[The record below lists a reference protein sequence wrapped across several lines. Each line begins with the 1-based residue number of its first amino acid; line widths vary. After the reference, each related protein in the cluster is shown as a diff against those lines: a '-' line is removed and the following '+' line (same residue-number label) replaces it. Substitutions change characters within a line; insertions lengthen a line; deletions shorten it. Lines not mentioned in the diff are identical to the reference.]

1 MHSFYCLSDDGFLFL
16 ATSKS
21 NLQMKNFI
29 IAEVACKG
37 IKGGTFKR
45 IQQIVKMLLKERIY
59 DPNSQLKWQLL
70 LSGAY
75 YF

>member
-1 MHSFYCLSDDGFLFL
+1 MHPFYWLSDDGFLFL

-29 IAEVACKG
+29 IAGVACKG

-45 IQQIVKMLLKERIY
+45 IQQIVKMLLIRMDLRPQCTIKIARAF
-59 DPNSQLKWQLL
+59 KWYLL
-70 LSGAY
+70 
-75 YF
+75 F

>member
-1 MHSFYCLSDDGFLFL
+1 MQPSYWLSDDAFLFL

-45 IQQIVKMLLKERIY
+45 IQHNVQLLLKEWIY
-59 DPNSQLKWQLL
+59 DPNSQLK
-70 LSGAY
+70 
-75 YF
+75 

>member
-1 MHSFYCLSDDGFLFL
+1 MHPFYWLSDDGFLFL

-45 IQQIVKMLLKERIY
+45 IQQNVQLLLKDWIY
-59 DPNSQLKWQLL
+59 NPNSQLK
-70 LSGAY
+70 
-75 YF
+75 

>member
-1 MHSFYCLSDDGFLFL
+1 
-16 ATSKS
+16 
-21 NLQMKNFI
+21 MKNFI

-45 IQQIVKMLLKERIY
+45 IQQIVKMLLKEWIY

>member
-1 MHSFYCLSDDGFLFL
+1 MHPFYWLSDDGFLFL

-45 IQQIVKMLLKERIY
+45 IQQIVKMLPKEWIY
-59 DPNSQLKWQLL
+59 DPDSQLK
-70 LSGAY
+70 
-75 YF
+75 